1 MKTIAVIPA
10 YNEASVIADVVRRAM
25 LFADEVVV
33 IDDGSS
39 DRTGEIARTAG
50 AQVYTHVINR
60 GLGATLAT
68 GLAAGLKRGGD
79 ILVTL
84 DADGQHDPAEI
95 PNFVKAIQDRGVDAV
110 IGSRLLHG
118 EGMPLIRRLYNRF
131 GNLFTYALF
140 GVWVTD
146 SQSGFRAFTK
156 HGAKQIDIRT
166 NRMEVSS
173 EIVKE
178 IHDKK
183 LAFCE
188 IPCTVKYTEYSMS
201 KGQSF
206 TVGIATAVKLILR
219 RLMG

>member
-10 YNEASVIADVVRRAM
+10 YNEASVIADVVRRA
-25 LFADEVVV
+25 LSFADEVVV
-33 IDDGSS
+33 VDDGSS

-95 PNFVKAIQDRGVDAV
+95 PNFVKVIQDRGVDAV

-131 GNLFTYALF
+131 GNLFTYVLF

-146 SQSGFRAFTK
+146 SQSGFRAFTR

-206 TVGIATAVKLILR
+206 TVGIATAIKLILR